1 MILQELNRYYERLL
15 ADPERDVPA
24 RHWSVE
30 KAAWELKLSRDG
42 RLLGAYQLT
51 TGTGKELRR
60 FVSLR
65 VPEHTTRSGTGM
77 LPFFLCDNAAYL
89 LGYDEKR
96 GPEKLASAHAL
107 HEAVLGECDDE
118 GAQAVLRFFE
128 RGDRDADLD
137 EGVRSELAEGGGFA
151 VFRLDGDR
159 GSGPRWLP
167 HGLPTA
173 MAKRQARWLANAPSR
188 AKRARSLACFLR

>member
-1 MILQELNRYYERLL
+1 MILQELNNYYERLL

-96 GPEKLASAHAL
+96 GPDKLASAHAL

-128 RGDRDADLD
+128 R
-137 EGVRSELAEGGGFA
+137 
-151 VFRLDGDR
+151 
-159 GSGPRWLP
+159 
-167 HGLPTA
+167 
-173 MAKRQARWLANAPSR
+173 
-188 AKRARSLACFLR
+188 

>member
-65 VPEHTTRSGTGM
+65 
-77 LPFFLCDNAAYL
+77 
-89 LGYDEKR
+89 
-96 GPEKLASAHAL
+96 
-107 HEAVLGECDDE
+107 
-118 GAQAVLRFFE
+118 
-128 RGDRDADLD
+128 
-137 EGVRSELAEGGGFA
+137 
-151 VFRLDGDR
+151 RLTDC
-159 GSGPRWLP
+159 SMMPS
-167 HGLPTA
+167 TF
-173 MAKRQARWLANAPSR
+173 MAFSVSR
-188 AKRARSLACFLR
+188 